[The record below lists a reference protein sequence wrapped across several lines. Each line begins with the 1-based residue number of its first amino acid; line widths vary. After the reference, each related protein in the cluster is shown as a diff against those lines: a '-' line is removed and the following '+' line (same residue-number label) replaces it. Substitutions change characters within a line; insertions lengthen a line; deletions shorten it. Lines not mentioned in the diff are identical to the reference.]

1 MAIGYTNVLSHFL
14 LQCRQF
20 RRVIVSSL
28 HDLYSVQLTDIAI
41 AQAQH
46 RLAHLPESATYQ
58 LAKSASASA
67 ITALAATDKQSADAG
82 AEIAGIEKQVHA
94 VESMLARL
102 NNQMKTIIAPREAE
116 ALQHEIATCTINRSA
131 LDDRELELLE
141 VVEQCDKESVARGAA
156 VQTTRDAL
164 SVAEQSLRAA
174 RAAVNAEIAQLV
186 EQRSAQ
192 GLVVPAS
199 LMSTYEAKRKHRPDG
214 AVSTLHGPTCGGCHL
229 DLPKS
234 EIDRLHKLPADEL
247 PECAHCGCFIAL

>member
-1 MAIGYTNVLSHFL
+1 MT
-14 LQCRQF
+14 
-20 RRVIVSSL
+20 SL
-28 HDLYSVQLTDIAI
+28 HDLYAVQLSDIAI

-46 RLAHLPESATYQ
+46 RLAHLPESAAYQ
-58 LAKSASASA
+58 LAKSASANA
-67 ITALAATDKQSADAG
+67 ITQLAALDKRSADAG
-82 AEIAGIEKQVHA
+82 AEITGLEKQAHE

-102 NNQMKTIIAPREAE
+102 NKQMKTIIAPREAE
-116 ALQHEIATCTINRSA
+116 ALQHEIATCTANRSA

-141 VVEQCDKESVARGAA
+141 IVEQCDKESVELGAA

-164 SVAEQSLRAA
+164 AATEQSLRAA
-174 RAAVNAEIAQLV
+174 RAAVNAEIAHLV

-214 AVSTLHGPTCGGCHL
+214 AVATLHGPTCGGCHL

-247 PECAHCGCFIAL
+247 PECPHCGCFIAL

>member
-1 MAIGYTNVLSHFL
+1 MT
-14 LQCRQF
+14 
-20 RRVIVSSL
+20 SL
-28 HDLYSVQLTDIAI
+28 HDLYAVQLSDIAI

-46 RLAHLPESATYQ
+46 RLAHLPESAAYQ
-58 LAKSASASA
+58 LAKSASANA
-67 ITALAATDKQSADAG
+67 ITQLTALDKRSADAG
-82 AEIAGIEKQVHA
+82 AEITGLEKQAHE

-102 NNQMKTIIAPREAE
+102 NKQMKTIIAPREAE
-116 ALQHEIATCTINRSA
+116 ALQHEIATCTANRSA

-141 VVEQCDKESVARGAA
+141 IVEQCDKESVELGAA

-164 SVAEQSLRAA
+164 AATEQSLRAA
-174 RAAVNAEIAQLV
+174 RAAVNAEIAHLV

-214 AVSTLHGPTCGGCHL
+214 AVATLHGPTCGGCHL

-247 PECAHCGCFIAL
+247 PECPHCGCFIAL